1 MRNGRNNHV
10 KQWESSFNQ
19 KTDRG
24 NKGKEIKRLL
34 PGTVFLRGFPT
45 KLPSIITALIERER
59 ERERDFAMF
68 AVCNGKVTKFYFLF
82 HMFVVCIPTMGKNH
96 NRYAVLFSTA

>member
-1 MRNGRNNHV
+1 
-10 KQWESSFNQ
+10 
-19 KTDRG
+19 
-24 NKGKEIKRLL
+24 
-34 PGTVFLRGFPT
+34 
-45 KLPSIITALIERER
+45 LPSIITALIERER
-59 ERERDFAMF
+59 ERERQRLCYVGHSKKDSASMF